1 VLGSYEVSPELA
13 VSLQWLHG
21 PVDGSGILA
30 PSASVTFGDK
40 VSLLASAYWP
50 YGRTPQ
56 GTTVRSEYGTASRS
70 GLLQVR
76 IYE

>member
-1 VLGSYEVSPELA
+1 VSPEVA

-21 PVDGSGILA
+21 PVDGSGIVA

-50 YGRTPQ
+50 YGRSPR
-56 GTTVRSEYGTASRS
+56 GTTVRSEYGAASRS